1 MPVRSM
7 QRHGLIVLASALSIL
22 RRMYRRPNYA
32 HGLPHRR
39 RPPTKSRR
47 LEGRAW
53 VDEMKRGKWWRY
65 SGMSKSLQE
74 QVVISI
80 KWLLAESNSV
90 MRALVQ
96 ESRSAYYPTA
106 SVGWE

>member
-1 MPVRSM
+1 
-7 QRHGLIVLASALSIL
+7 
-22 RRMYRRPNYA
+22 
-32 HGLPHRR
+32 
-39 RPPTKSRR
+39 
-47 LEGRAW
+47 
-53 VDEMKRGKWWRY
+53 MKRGKWWRY